1 MTKLTDT
8 EMQAIR
14 DDIMSELR
22 QEIRALLFQA
32 QHGTQAVQEK
42 EQMIKDIMA
51 AMREE
56 FLDEMRAAGVE
67 APDRKAQREKEDAIW
82 HA

>member
-32 QHGTQAVQEK
+32 QHGAQAEQEK

-56 FLDEMRAAGVE
+56 LLDEMRAAGVE
-67 APDRKAQREKEDAIW
+67 APDRKAQREQGETIG

>member
-32 QHGTQAVQEK
+32 QHGAQAEQEK

-56 FLDEMRAAGVE
+56 LLDEMRAAGVE
-67 APDRKAQREKEDAIW
+67 APDRKAQREQEEAIG